1 MNARDFVRHGGGNV
15 ALLAGA
21 FALCALF
28 VLGAGKD
35 PVAALSVLLGYTLGT
50 ANGFLEV
57 VVRSIPFTLAGL
69 GVVIAFRANI
79 YNVGA
84 DGQVIVGAIVA
95 VALAGGLDAP
105 GWIALPLFLG
115 AAIMGGAAYG
125 GVVGWL
131 KAKYNASEIIV
142 TIMLNYIAVQ
152 LLAWVTRGPLQE
164 QIRIF
169 PRSDAIPEG
178 ARLGILIDGSRV
190 HSGLLIAVAATLVVY
205 AVMRYSSFGYQV
217 KAVGE
222 NRAAAR
228 YGGIDDRL
236 MIVLVMAAS
245 GGLAGLA
252 GGIETAGVFGRLED
266 NFAPGVGVTAIAVAL
281 LARLNP
287 LMVPLTAF
295 LFGVLAVGTGAIQ
308 RQLGIPFP
316 MVWII
321 EGVVILTFL
330 LLGHLRSRRLAQ
342 AEGAGA

>member
-1 MNARDFVRHGGGNV
+1 MSVRAAARQAGGSL
-15 ALLAGA
+15 ALIVGA
-21 FALCALF
+21 FLVCAVF

-35 PVAALSVLLGYTLGT
+35 PVAALTVLLGYTLGT

-57 VVRSIPFTLAGL
+57 IVRSIPLMLAGL
-69 GVVIAFRANI
+69 GVAIAFRANT

-95 VALAGGLDAP
+95 VAATRGFDAP
-105 GWIALPLFLG
+105 AWLALPFFLG
-115 AAIMGGAAYG
+115 AAIAGGAAYG

-131 KAKYNASEIIV
+131 KSRYNASEIIV

-164 QIRIF
+164 QMHIF
-169 PRSDAIPEG
+169 PRSDAIPAG
-178 ARLGILIDGSRV
+178 AQLGILIEGSRV
-190 HSGLLIAVAATLVVY
+190 HAGLLIAIAATLVVY
-205 AVMRYSSFGYQV
+205 LVMRFSSFGFQV

-236 MIVLVMAAS
+236 MIVLVMAVS

-252 GGIETAGVFGRLED
+252 GGVEVAGVFGRLED

-287 LMVPLTAF
+287 LMVPVTAL
-295 LFGVLAVGTGAIQ
+295 LFGVLAVGAGAIQ

-316 MVWII
+316 LVWII

-330 LLGHLRSRRLAQ
+330 LLGHLRSRRLAEWQ
-342 AEGAGA
+342 GGGA

>member
-1 MNARDFVRHGGGNV
+1 MGAMARQAGGTV
-15 ALLAGA
+15 ALIVGA
-21 FALCALF
+21 FLICALF

-35 PVAALSVLLGYTLGT
+35 PVGTLIVLLGYTLGT

-57 VVRSIPFTLAGL
+57 VVRSIPLMLAGL
-69 GVVIAFRANI
+69 GVVVAFRANI

-95 VALAGGLDAP
+95 VAITQGTGGPA
-105 GWIALPLFLG
+105 WIALPFSMG
-115 AAIMGGAAYG
+115 AAFVGAAVYG

-131 KAKYNASEIIV
+131 KARYNASEIIV

-164 QIRIF
+164 QMHIF
-169 PRSDAIPEG
+169 PRSEAIPAG
-178 ARLGILIDGSRV
+178 AQLGIMIEGSRV
-190 HSGLLIAVAATLVVY
+190 HWGLAIALAATLVVY
-205 AVMRYSSFGYQV
+205 LVMRYSSFGFQV

-236 MIVLVMAAS
+236 MIVLVMAVSA
-245 GGLAGLA
+245 GLAGLA
-252 GGIETAGVFGRLED
+252 GGVEIAGVFGRLED

-295 LFGVLAVGTGAIQ
+295 LFGVIAVGTGAIQ

-316 MVWII
+316 LVWII

-330 LLGHLRSRRLAQ
+330 LIGHLRARRLA
-342 AEGAGA
+342 AMGGAA

>member
-1 MNARDFVRHGGGNV
+1 MGEFAKQAGGTL
-15 ALLAGA
+15 ALIAGG
-21 FALCALF
+21 FLLCALF
-28 VLGAGKD
+28 VLGAGKN
-35 PVAALSVLLGYTLGT
+35 PVDTLVVLLSYTLGT

-57 VVRSIPFTLAGL
+57 VTRSIPLMLAGL
-69 GVVIAFRANI
+69 GVVVAFRANI

-95 VALAGGLDAP
+95 VALTQGFDAP
-105 GWIALPLFLG
+105 GWIALPVFLG
-115 AAIMGGAAYG
+115 AAILGGAAYG
-125 GVVGWL
+125 GIVGWL
-131 KAKYNASEIIV
+131 KARYNASEIIV

-164 QIRIF
+164 QMHIF
-169 PRSDAIPEG
+169 PRSDAIPSG
-178 ARLGILIDGSRV
+178 ALLGILVPGSRV
-190 HSGLLIAVAATLVVY
+190 HWGLVIALAATLVVFLL
-205 AVMRYSSFGYQV
+205 MRYSSFGFQV

-245 GGLAGLA
+245 AGLAGLA
-252 GGIETAGVFGRLED
+252 GGVEIAGVFGRLED

-287 LMVPLTAF
+287 LVVPFTAV
-295 LFGVLAVGTGAIQ
+295 LFGVIAVGTGAIQ

-316 MVWII
+316 LVWII
-321 EGVVILTFL
+321 EGVVILSFL
-330 LLGHLRSRRLAQ
+330 LIGHLRARRLA
-342 AEGAGA
+342 ALGGGI

>member
-1 MNARDFVRHGGGNV
+1 MKLRAATAQAGGTL

-21 FALCALF
+21 FVLCALF
-28 VLGAGKD
+28 VVASGKD
-35 PVAALSVLLGYTLGT
+35 PVAALTVLLGYTLGT

-57 VVRSIPFTLAGL
+57 VVRAIPLMLAGL
-69 GVVIAFRANI
+69 GVVVAFRANI

-84 DGQVIVGAIVA
+84 DGQVILGAIVA
-95 VALAGGLDAP
+95 VALTRGFDGA
-105 GWIALPLFLG
+105 GWIALPFFLG
-115 AAIMGGAAYG
+115 AAILGGAAYG
-125 GVVGWL
+125 GFVGWL
-131 KAKYNASEIIV
+131 KARYNASEIIV

-164 QIRIF
+164 QMHIF
-169 PRSDAIPEG
+169 PRSDPIPDG
-178 ARLGILIDGSRV
+178 ALLGIMIPGSRV
-190 HSGLLIAVAATLVVY
+190 HWGLVIAIVATLVVY
-205 AVMRYSSFGYQV
+205 AVMRFSSFGFQV

-236 MIVLVMAAS
+236 MIVLVMALS

-252 GGIETAGVFGRLED
+252 GGVEISGVFGRLED

-287 LMVPLTAF
+287 LMVPVTAL

-316 MVWII
+316 LVWII

-330 LLGHLRSRRLAQ
+330 LIGHLRARRLA
-342 AEGAGA
+342 AAPETAT

>member
-1 MNARDFVRHGGGNV
+1 MGAIARQAGGTV
-15 ALLAGA
+15 ALIVGA
-21 FALCALF
+21 FLLCALF
-28 VLGAGKD
+28 VLGAGKN
-35 PVAALSVLLGYTLGT
+35 PVDTLVVLLSYTLGT

-57 VVRSIPFTLAGL
+57 VVRSIPLMLAGL
-69 GVVIAFRANI
+69 GVVVAFRANI

-95 VALAGGLDAP
+95 AAATQGLDAP
-105 GWIALPLFLG
+105 GWIALPAFLV
-115 AAIMGGAAYG
+115 AAIAGGAVYG
-125 GVVGWL
+125 GIVGWL
-131 KAKYNASEIIV
+131 KARYNASEIIV

-164 QIRIF
+164 QMHIF
-169 PRSDAIPEG
+169 PRSDAIPAG
-178 ARLGILIDGSRV
+178 ATLGILIEGSRV
-190 HSGLLIAVAATLVVY
+190 HWGLVVALAATLIVHV
-205 AVMRYSSFGYQV
+205 VMRYSSFGFQV

-236 MIVLVMAAS
+236 MIVLVMAVSA
-245 GGLAGLA
+245 GLAGLA
-252 GGIETAGVFGRLED
+252 GGVEIAGVFGRLED

-287 LMVPLTAF
+287 LVVPLTAF
-295 LFGVLAVGTGAIQ
+295 LFGVIAVGTGAIQ

-316 MVWII
+316 LVWII

-330 LLGHLRSRRLAQ
+330 LIGHLRARRLA
-342 AEGAGA
+342 ALAGGA